1 MNQPDSSPHVPPAR
15 EPSSGGGRHRAPR
28 DSRQDS
34 GRKRPLLPVLLVA
47 GCAAVLVAV
56 ALLGTDL
63 ATDSTHDIHIPGG
76 GATAL
81 LRSVLFVALCVQIG
95 EVAGERLAGGVART
109 LPGDPAAR
117 RSPPAVGA
125 YAAIAGMIAALGL
138 ASMAA
143 AGDGSLTAGLPQL
156 SEIYGTRDGRIA
168 FLEANGFLFCALCLF
183 MRHPVWACVPLSGVV
198 LCEAFRAHPES
209 NTPAIGIA
217 LTLVHLSSTILW
229 TGGLI
234 QVLRTMRAWHGEP
247 GAARALL
254 AAYARRAFW
263 LFAAICVTGTF
274 STLRRLPLDAVLSS
288 AYGRTLIAKLVLVA
302 AVGVCAL
309 FARHVLVKS
318 RDRGTTYGAVLRPTA
333 AELAALGAV
342 VVLSALLTVAPVPP
356 ST

>member
-1 MNQPDSSPHVPPAR
+1 MTQPDSSPRVPGA
-15 EPSSGGGRHRAPR
+15 PSPRQGRHRAQR
-28 DSRQDS
+28 AVR
-34 GRKRPLLPVLLVA
+34 RRRYLP
-47 GCAAVLVAV
+47 AVLVLGCVAVLTVV
-56 ALLGTDL
+56 ALTGTDI
-63 ATDSTHDIHIPGG
+63 TTNSTHDLQIPGG
-76 GATAL
+76 GKLTV

-95 EVAGERLAGGVART
+95 EVAGERLARGVART
-109 LPGDPAAR
+109 LPGGLGD
-117 RSPPAVGA
+117 RSPRPWGT
-125 YAAIAGMIAALGL
+125 YAAVAGMIAALGL

-143 AGDGSLTAGLPQL
+143 ARDGSLTAGLPQL

-168 FLEANGFLFCALCLF
+168 FLEANGFLLSALLLF
-183 MRHPVWACVPLSGVV
+183 YRRPVWACVPLAGVV
-198 LCEAFRAHPES
+198 VCEAFRAHPET
-209 NTPAIGIA
+209 NTPAIGIG
-217 LTLVHLSSTILW
+217 LTLVHLTSTILW

-274 STLRRLPLDAVLSS
+274 STLRRLPLDQAFSS

-302 AVGVCAL
+302 AVAVCAL

-318 RDRGTTYGAVLRPTA
+318 RDKGTTYGAVLRPTA

-342 VVLSALLTVAPVPP
+342 LVLSALLTVAPVPP
-356 ST
+356 QN